1 MKTIFLFVSLLL
13 FINVEAQNIQLIRF
27 SPASPTSNDS
37 LTVYAD
43 LVFTSGGCDLQS
55 QQIFQAGNNFN
66 VVLYHCPGLLTVICN
81 VTDTI
86 HLGVLSADNYY
97 INVEVMTGTYDSLG
111 NCTNYIPTDYLSTP
125 LTVSLPTNINEV
137 KYDSPIVLQI
147 NNKLIFENVNSN
159 FTFILTDALGK
170 IVLSRSINPNSTE
183 IILPELKGVYFYS
196 LIQGSKK
203 QFTGKLFL
211 K

>member
-1 MKTIFLFVSLLL
+1 MKTIFLFLSLLSC
-13 FINVEAQNIQLIRF
+13 INVEAQNIQLVHF

-55 QQIFQAGNNFN
+55 QQIFQAGNSFHII
-66 VVLYHCPGLLTVICN
+66 LYHCPGLLTVICN

-86 HLGVLSADNYY
+86 HLGTLTAGDYY
-97 INVEVMTGTYDSLG
+97 INVEVETGNYDSIG
-111 NCTNYIPTDYLSTP
+111 NCSNYIPTDYLSTP
-125 LTVSLPTNINEV
+125 LTISLPTSITEEV
-137 KYDSPIVLQI
+137 KATPTLLQF
-147 NNKLIFENVNSN
+147 NNKLIFENIKED
-159 FTFILTDALGK
+159 FTFMLTDALGK
-170 IVLSRSINPNSTE
+170 IILSKSIGPHSTDVF
-183 IILPELKGVYFYS
+183 LPELNGIYFYS
-196 LIQGSKK
+196 ISQENKK